1 MNFYIDIYRAIG
13 SDGKAVSY
21 CPIVQWEIDD
31 QDNIDCKVLD
41 GLKNKIQKQL
51 DEGLNLAC
59 QNKRVDDKLKAIL
72 S

>member
-13 SDGKAVSY
+13 PDGKARVYS
-21 CPIVQWEIDD
+21 PIVHWEIDD

-51 DEGLNLAC
+51 DE
-59 QNKRVDDKLKAIL
+59 
-72 S
+72 